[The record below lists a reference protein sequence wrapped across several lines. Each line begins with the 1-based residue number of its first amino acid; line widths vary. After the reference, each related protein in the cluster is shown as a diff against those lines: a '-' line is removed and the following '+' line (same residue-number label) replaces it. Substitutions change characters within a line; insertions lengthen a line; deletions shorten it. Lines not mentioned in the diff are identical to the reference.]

1 MYNKGDEAMKIFFK
15 RVVVV
20 LLIVTMFFGGI
31 PNVKAL
37 AITQSTVS
45 SQLNSLIGQY
55 ANHTATSAQ
64 MYMGSQCKG
73 FFPAQSRHQILYIKV
88 TDHRFT

>member
-31 PNVKAL
+31 PND
-37 AITQSTVS
+37 I
-45 SQLNSLIGQY
+45 
-55 ANHTATSAQ
+55 
-64 MYMGSQCKG
+64 
-73 FFPAQSRHQILYIKV
+73 V
-88 TDHRFT
+88 TINKTTTTR

>member
-1 MYNKGDEAMKIFFK
+1 MKIFFK

-64 MYMGSQCKG
+64 CIWEVNARGLLIGY
-73 FFPAQSRHQILYIKV
+73 F
-88 TDHRFT
+88 

>member
-31 PNVKAL
+31 PNEKHL
-37 AITQSTVS
+37 R
-45 SQLNSLIGQY
+45 L
-55 ANHTATSAQ
+55 
-64 MYMGSQCKG
+64 
-73 FFPAQSRHQILYIKV
+73 RKV
-88 TDHRFT
+88 LLVVN

>member
-37 AITQSTVS
+37 A
-45 SQLNSLIGQY
+45 
-55 ANHTATSAQ
+55 HFAT
-64 MYMGSQCKG
+64 
-73 FFPAQSRHQILYIKV
+73 
-88 TDHRFT
+88 